1 MSKCKHRDE
10 EFTEEQMARWH
21 SKGIRQTQC
30 QVCHRWFWPHEW
42 KPKPKCEIIPKKPR
56 MVRVKAWVG
65 PRALADF
72 MTDDRMGIMFS
83 NWFNG
88 SHCSDNI
95 PVTIIIDRK
104 YITTRKGEK

>member
-42 KPKPKCEIIPKKPR
+42 KPKPKREIIPKKPR
-56 MVRVKAWVG
+56 VVRVKAALTHIPKVG
-65 PRALADF
+65 AETQMVSIDLKAVKA
-72 MTDDRMGIMFS
+72 G
-83 NWFNG
+83 W
-88 SHCSDNI
+88 I
-95 PVTIIIDRK
+95 PCIILISKKYLRRK
-104 YITTRKGEK
+104 P